1 MAKKPSDT
9 SKDSSSKSPVDRASE
24 MARQIWLAGV
34 GAYGQAVDETQEKVN
49 RRVAQVSEET
59 TKFFEDLVNRGT
71 DLEQKLGALGKL
83 SADVRAEGM
92 KRGAEMSLSMEDRL
106 SRMRDMLG
114 LSQSSDGLEE
124 KVDRLAADV
133 ADLSAKLD
141 RLITALEPAA
151 PTRPV
156 KQAKTPVKK
165 PPVKKPPVKK
175 TTVKKTAST
184 KAAAKQKPAARKK
197 VVPGKPAR
205 PTKPSKA

>member
-1 MAKKPSDT
+1 MAKKPSVT

-92 KRGAEMSLSMEDRL
+92 KRGAEMSLFMEDRL

-114 LSQSSDGLEE
+114 LAPSSHGLEE

-133 ADLSAKLD
+133 ASLSAKLD
-141 RLITALEPAA
+141 RLIVAMEPAA

-156 KQAKTPVKK
+156 TPAK
-165 PPVKKPPVKK
+165 PPVKKPAA
-175 TTVKKTAST
+175 KKTASA

-205 PTKPSKA
+205 PTKSPKA